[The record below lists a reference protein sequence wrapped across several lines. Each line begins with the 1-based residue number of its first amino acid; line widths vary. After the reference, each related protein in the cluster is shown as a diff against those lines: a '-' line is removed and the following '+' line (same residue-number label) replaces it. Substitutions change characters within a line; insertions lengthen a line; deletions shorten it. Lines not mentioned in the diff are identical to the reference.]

1 MAICD
6 PPSLNMIIS
15 IHAPWTMLVRD
26 PVLMGW
32 GRRSKRRRLVI
43 VSDGGPIRL
52 KRGKLS
58 YFLMSVHYS
67 DLRYNM
73 LCICGNDHVDL
84 PGCPKER
91 RALTKKGPPCS
102 GNTR

>member
-6 PPSLNMIIS
+6 PPSLNMVIS
-15 IHAPWTMLVRD
+15 VRAPWTMLVRD

-32 GRRSKRRRLVI
+32 GRSSRRRCLII

-58 YFLMSVHYS
+58 YFLMSGHYS
-67 DLRYNM
+67 DWYNM
-73 LCICGNDHVDL
+73 LCVCGNDSVDL

-91 RALTKKGPPCS
+91 RALTEKGPPGS